1 MPQSEMREEVEKL
14 LKQLRSKELGL
25 TIEQLAIQ
33 SDVPI
38 NVIKKLSNKSRTV
51 DRTLFESIEK
61 LYFYSKEHTKNDKE
75 Q

>member
-14 LKQLRSKELGL
+14 LNQLRNKRLGV
-25 TIEQLAIQ
+25 TIEQLAKQ

-51 DRTLFESIEK
+51 DKTLFESIEK
-61 LYFYSKEHTKNDKE
+61 LYLYSKEKTKNDKE
-75 Q
+75 